1 MTHRS
6 GKEKGPA
13 RQAAQALLNHGETL
27 GGSRPAEGGLTFTV
41 KKGDQVVAYIHVDV
55 NNKAERRLP
64 AHMPGTAH
72 NKGKP
77 NPPKK
82 K

>member
-13 RQAAQALLNHGETL
+13 RQAAQALLNQGEKL
-27 GGSRPAEGGLTFTV
+27 GGSRPAGGGLRFTV
-41 KKGDQVVAYIHVDV
+41 KKDDVVIAYIHVDV

-64 AHMPGTAH
+64 AHTPGTAH

-77 NPPKK
+77 NKPKK